1 MLLLSAAAVACFVTT
16 LALSSAHIH
25 HQSAA
30 CRYMAVPWTHF
41 ASAYGGLLAA
51 VAAVLVH
58 LLMSRAVR
66 RGGIQPTSGRQSWVP
81 ALFVVIAGFM
91 ISLTAVA
98 VALTHKD
105 AAEVAANIGKPLCEG
120 QDETCLGVAAQDG
133 GGPVVALEAARGARV
148 ASGTRSPLR
157 HE

>member
-1 MLLLSAAAVACFVTT
+1 MAEADTHHDARPQRPSRGWWARALPVPLLSAAAVACFSTT

-30 CRYMAVPWTHF
+30 CRYMVVPWTHF

-51 VAAVLVH
+51 VAATLAY

-66 RGGIQPTSGRQSWVP
+66 RGRIQPTSGWRSWVP
-81 ALFVVIAGFM
+81 TFFVVIAGFM
-91 ISLTAVA
+91 IPLTAVA

-105 AAEVAANIGKPLCEG
+105 AAETATNIGKPLCEG
-120 QDETCLGVAAQDG
+120 
-133 GGPVVALEAARGARV
+133 
-148 ASGTRSPLR
+148 
-157 HE
+157 